1 MTATIASV
9 PITGSRMLL
18 LCTYWPIIIVIVI
31 VMHISDP
38 SLLLLLCT
46 YSAHSF
52 HGPLHDFALGKLPP
66 GRQNGSH
73 CSHPMDVNGGAEAGA
88 GCNRNNSG
96 IIRGPFTSSSPELC
110 QNGGTLVRG
119 PIPQKCANGKREMGA
134 TVVVLYTDG
143 NINCMR
149 QANEASGN
157 SI

>member
-1 MTATIASV
+1 MPLSQSQGVECYCYA
-9 PITGSRMLL
+9 
-18 LCTYWPIIIVIVI
+18 
-31 VMHISDP
+31 HIGP
-38 SLLLLLCT
+38 LLLLLLCT
-46 YSAHSF
+46 YPAHSF
-52 HGPLHDFALGKLPP
+52 HRPLHDFALGKLPP
-66 GRQNGSH
+66 GRQNGSQ
-73 CSHPMDVNGGAEAGA
+73 CSRPMDVNGGAEAGA
-88 GCNRNNSG
+88 ARCNRNNSG

-157 SI
+157 SIWKKIFYAAPS